1 MLTWLHLQT
10 VGLWPLV
17 AHYSFAVIGVGLC
30 LAFSYFSPI
39 NKQWGLWAAA
49 IIVAGTVCYAVG
61 VSNGESHI
69 QAKWDAA
76 EKAAVR
82 KGANARS
89 DAERAVGRL
98 PVGRLRDDPYDRDN
112 H

>member
-1 MLTWLHLQT
+1 MWTWLHLQT
-10 VGLWPLV
+10 VGIWPLV
-17 AHYSFAVIGVGLC
+17 ATYSFAVIGVLAC
-30 LAFSYFSPI
+30 LAFAYLSPI

-69 QAKWDAA
+69 KAKWAAA
-76 EKAAVR
+76 EKAAVA
-82 KGANARS
+82 KGTAVRS
-89 DAERAVGRL
+89 AAERSVRKL
-98 PVGRLRDDPYDRDN
+98 PAGRLRNDTYDRDN

>member
-1 MLTWLHLQT
+1 MWTWLHLET

-17 AHYSFAVIGVGLC
+17 VHYSYAVIGVGLC
-30 LAFSYFSPI
+30 FAFSYLSPI

-61 VSNGESHI
+61 VSNGQSHI

-76 EKAAVR
+76 NAAAVKKGTTARAAAVR
-82 KGANARS
+82 
-89 DAERAVGRL
+89 AVNKLPAGR
-98 PVGRLRDDPYDRDN
+98 VRDDAYDRDN